1 MSSCRK
7 LKQDAVP
14 TVAYSD
20 SFGEG
25 GGSGTLGYYLASAF
39 DQIYVQETGL
49 VSFTGLPAAPHVLSL
64 TRLHTNGM
72 SCLALPCVILAL
84 YGLPEFPSFD
94 LVLYTAIPLSDLP
107 VMQPWVSLLDYNCCV
122 PVLTEGLSG

>member
-1 MSSCRK
+1 VSSCRK

-49 VSFTGLPAAPHVLSL
+49 VTFTGLPTPPHVLSL
-64 TRLHTNGM
+64 MRLHTNGM
-72 SCLALPCVILAL
+72 SCSTLPCVIAL
-84 YGLPEFPSFD
+84 YGLPEFASFD
-94 LVLYTAIPLSDLP
+94 LLPYTAVLLSDLP
-107 VMQPWVSLLDYNCCV
+107 ADAAMGEPATLQPLC
-122 PVLTEGLSG
+122 